1 MADKAKQTAEA
12 QTQEQVQE
20 VSLLDQILTEGKMAR
35 DDYQR
40 EQAKDMIGEF
50 VNQVMSGELTMS
62 KNMDV
67 AINARIAE
75 IDRVRPP
82 RVQITYDVEVGGAIE
97 LKELPFVVG
106 VMGDFVGK
114 PEEPLPANKNR
125 KFVEIDPD
133 NFNQVMAGMKPRVA
147 FSVENKMQNYGS
159 KVGVD
164 LKFNNIEDF
173 EPDNVVQ
180 QVEPLRKLVEA
191 RQKLS
196 DLRSKMDGNDKLE
209 SILNDLISDADKQ
222 KQISDALGIEKKEE

>member
-1 MADKAKQTAEA
+1 MPKKE
-12 QTQEQVQE
+12 
-20 VSLLDQILTEGKMAR
+20 SLQHK
-35 DDYQR
+35 
-40 EQAKDMIGEF
+40 
-50 VNQVMSGELTMS
+50 
-62 KNMDV
+62 
-67 AINARIAE
+67 

-82 RVQITYDVEVGGAIE
+82 RVHITYDVEVGGAIE

-114 PEEPLPANKNR
+114 PEEPLPALKNR

-133 NFNQVMAGMKPRVA
+133 NFNQVLAGMKPRVS
-147 FSVENKMQNYGS
+147 FNVENKLQNDGS

-173 EPDNVVQ
+173 EPDNIVQ

-209 SILNDLISDADKQ
+209 NLLNDVVANADKQ
-222 KQISDALGIEKKEE
+222 KQLSDALGLDGGKEE

>member
-1 MADKAKQTAEA
+1 MA
-12 QTQEQVQE
+12 
-20 VSLLDQILTEGKMAR
+20 
-35 DDYQR
+35 
-40 EQAKDMIGEF
+40 
-50 VNQVMSGELTMS
+50 S
-62 KNMDV
+62 KES
-67 AINARIAE
+67 IQHK

-114 PEEPLPANKNR
+114 PEEPLPAIKNR

-133 NFNQVMAGMKPRVA
+133 NFNQVLAGMKPRVA
-147 FSVENKMQNYGS
+147 FSVENKLQDDGS

-164 LKFNNIEDF
+164 LTFGGIEDF
-173 EPDNVVQ
+173 EPDNIVQ

-196 DLRSKMDGNDKLE
+196 DLRSKMDGNEKLE
-209 SILNDLISDADKQ
+209 NMLNDIISDTDKQ
-222 KQISDALGIEKKEE
+222 KQLSDALGIEGTKED